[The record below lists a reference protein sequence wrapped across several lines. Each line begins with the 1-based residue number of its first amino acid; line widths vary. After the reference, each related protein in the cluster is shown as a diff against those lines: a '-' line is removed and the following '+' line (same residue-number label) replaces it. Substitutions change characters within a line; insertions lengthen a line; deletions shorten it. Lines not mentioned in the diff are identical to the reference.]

1 MLEAEMNKNSLDFV
15 AEKKV
20 LWRAW
25 SRTMINPHPFGFY
38 SEKIL
43 MDKEKRKQFLKDID
57 LTLKNIKKVDT
68 KLLDT
73 KYSNDWQIQIQP
85 AATAAGGSLS
95 KKRKKNK
102 SKKQIK
108 KQKKKKK
115 KKTTYKNY
123 YRGGRHNNFNDDTT
137 LFTNVLYPA
146 ALLQPLPASLIR
158 PLPEENYNPI
168 NNPPIKRFLQLA
180 VSPFLP
186 NMYAMQIPN
195 LSNELNLKQMFMYL
209 MYTME
214 IDYLI
219 DLQACNLPRS
229 NIPHKTVP
237 TRGCNEHNLNIEME
251 TWLAIKNLF
260 PDTRNNPNIGSTHI
274 PYLDMTSG
282 SFDAWNMISLLPDMN
297 TNKSVIHCLA
307 GFGRTSSIIIYLTL
321 RDNVQ
326 YRNYVGPH
334 MNLPYWGLNPD
345 AWRAF
350 ISQMLINQLQINEFW
365 DMKDEEAIR
374 RVVTRINLIIYYL
387 AIHWSINPVV
397 AYNNF
402 NFNSPVSVDL
412 NILRVGLELE
422 NDRIQSIFFPNSSS
436 NS

>member
-1 MLEAEMNKNSLDFV
+1 MESV
-15 AEKKV
+15 V
-20 LWRAW
+20 LL
-25 SRTMINPHPFGFY
+25 NPHPFGFY

-68 KLLDT
+68 KLVDT
-73 KYSNDWQIQIQP
+73 KYSNDAQIQIQP
-85 AATAAGGSLS
+85 AAVAAGGSLS

-115 KKTTYKNY
+115 NKTTYKNY

-209 MYTME
+209 Y
-214 IDYLI
+214 
-219 DLQACNLPRS
+219 RS
-229 NIPHKTVP
+229 N
-237 TRGCNEHNLNIEME
+237 
-251 TWLAIKNLF
+251 
-260 PDTRNNPNIGSTHI
+260 
-274 PYLDMTSG
+274 
-282 SFDAWNMISLLPDMN
+282 
-297 TNKSVIHCLA
+297 
-307 GFGRTSSIIIYLTL
+307 
-321 RDNVQ
+321 
-326 YRNYVGPH
+326 
-334 MNLPYWGLNPD
+334 
-345 AWRAF
+345 
-350 ISQMLINQLQINEFW
+350 
-365 DMKDEEAIR
+365 
-374 RVVTRINLIIYYL
+374 
-387 AIHWSINPVV
+387 
-397 AYNNF
+397 
-402 NFNSPVSVDL
+402 
-412 NILRVGLELE
+412 
-422 NDRIQSIFFPNSSS
+422 
-436 NS
+436 